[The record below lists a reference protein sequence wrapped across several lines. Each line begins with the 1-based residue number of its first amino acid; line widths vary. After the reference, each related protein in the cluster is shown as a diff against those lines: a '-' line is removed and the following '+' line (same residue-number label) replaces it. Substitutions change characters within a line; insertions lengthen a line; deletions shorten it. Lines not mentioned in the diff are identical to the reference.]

1 MEWRRGVE
9 SDDPKLDPHS
19 LDPHSLDPHSLDL
32 FAVQQ
37 NRERT

>member
-9 SDDPKLDPHS
+9 SDDPKLDPYS
-19 LDPHSLDPHSLDL
+19 LDPYSLDL